1 MKIMTPE
8 ELLNQIQ
15 EWKEYSLGKARR
27 RINRDIKKAM
37 LAGIDYILV
46 NNKDLPKPVKEDL
59 VLAGYT
65 VKKGIMGTT
74 IIKWK

>member
-15 EWKEYSLGKARR
+15 EEKEYSLGKARR

-37 LAGIDYILV
+37 LAGVDYILI

>member
-8 ELLNQIQ
+8 ELLNQVQ
-15 EWKEYSLGKARR
+15 EEKEYSLGRARR

-37 LAGIDYILV
+37 LAGVDYILV

-65 VKKGIMGTT
+65 VRKGIMGTT

>member
-15 EWKEYSLGKARR
+15 EEKEYSLGKARR

-37 LAGIDYILV
+37 LAGVDYIIID
-46 NNKDLPKPVKEDL
+46 NKDLPKPVREDL

-74 IIKWK
+74 IVKWK

>member
-15 EWKEYSLGKARR
+15 EEKEYSLGRARR

-37 LAGIDYILV
+37 LAGVDYILI

>member
-15 EWKEYSLGKARR
+15 EEKEYGLGKARR

-37 LAGIDYILV
+37 LAGVDYILV

-65 VKKGIMGTT
+65 VRKGIMGTT

>member
-8 ELLNQIQ
+8 QLLNQIQ
-15 EWKEYSLGKARR
+15 EEKEYSLGKARR

-37 LAGIDYILV
+37 LAGVDYILV

-65 VKKGIMGTT
+65 VRKGIMGTT

>member
-15 EWKEYSLGKARR
+15 EEKEYSLGKARR

-37 LAGIDYILV
+37 LAGVDYILV

>member
-15 EWKEYSLGKARR
+15 EEKEYSLGRARR

-37 LAGIDYILV
+37 LAGVDYILV

>member
-15 EWKEYSLGKARR
+15 EEKEYGLGRARR

-37 LAGIDYILV
+37 LAGVDYILV

>member
-15 EWKEYSLGKARR
+15 EEKEYSLGKARR
-27 RINRDIKKAM
+27 RINRDIKSAM
-37 LAGIDYILV
+37 LAGVDYILV

-65 VKKGIMGTT
+65 VRKGIMGTT

>member
-8 ELLNQIQ
+8 ELLNQVQ
-15 EWKEYSLGKARR
+15 EEKEYSLGRARR

-37 LAGIDYILV
+37 LAGVDYILV

>member
-15 EWKEYSLGKARR
+15 EEKEYSLGKARR
-27 RINRDIKKAM
+27 RINRDIKNAM
-37 LAGIDYILV
+37 LAGVDYIIID
-46 NNKDLPKPVKEDL
+46 NKDLPKPVREDL

-74 IIKWK
+74 IVKWK

>member
-15 EWKEYSLGKARR
+15 EEKEYSLCRARR

-37 LAGIDYILV
+37 LAGVDYILV

-65 VKKGIMGTT
+65 VRKGIMGTT

>member
-15 EWKEYSLGKARR
+15 EEKEYSLGKARR

-37 LAGIDYILV
+37 LAGVDYIIV

-65 VKKGIMGTT
+65 VRKGIMGTT

>member
-8 ELLNQIQ
+8 QLLNQIQ
-15 EWKEYSLGKARR
+15 EEKEYSLGKARR

-37 LAGIDYILV
+37 LAGVDYIIV

-65 VKKGIMGTT
+65 VRKGIMGTT

>member
-8 ELLNQIQ
+8 ELLNQI
-15 EWKEYSLGKARR
+15 EEEKEYSLGKARR
-27 RINRDIKKAM
+27 RINRDIKSAM
-37 LAGIDYILV
+37 LAGVDYILV

>member
-8 ELLNQIQ
+8 ELLNQVQ
-15 EWKEYSLGKARR
+15 EEKEYSLGKARR

-37 LAGIDYILV
+37 LAGVDYILV

-65 VKKGIMGTT
+65 VRKGIMGTT

>member
-8 ELLNQIQ
+8 QLLNQIQ
-15 EWKEYSLGKARR
+15 EEKEYSLGKARR

-37 LAGIDYILV
+37 LAGVDYIIV

>member
-15 EWKEYSLGKARR
+15 EEKEYGLGKARR

-37 LAGIDYILV
+37 LAGVDYILV

>member
-15 EWKEYSLGKARR
+15 EEKEYSLCRARR

-37 LAGIDYILV
+37 LAGVDYILV

>member
-15 EWKEYSLGKARR
+15 EEKEYSLGRARR

-37 LAGIDYILV
+37 LAGVDYILV

-65 VKKGIMGTT
+65 VRKGIMGTT

>member
-8 ELLNQIQ
+8 EMFKQI
-15 EWKEYSLGKARR
+15 EEEKEYSLGKARR
-27 RINRDIKKAM
+27 RINRDIKSAM
-37 LAGIDYILV
+37 LAGIDYILI
-46 NNKDLPKPVKEDL
+46 NSKDLPKPVKEDL

-65 VKKGIMGTT
+65 VKKGFMGTT

>member
-15 EWKEYSLGKARR
+15 EEKEYSLGKARR
-27 RINRDIKKAM
+27 RINRDIKSAM
-37 LAGIDYILV
+37 LAGVDYILV

>member
-15 EWKEYSLGKARR
+15 EEKEYSLGGARR

-37 LAGIDYILV
+37 LAGVDYILV

>member
-8 ELLNQIQ
+8 QLLNQIQ
-15 EWKEYSLGKARR
+15 EEKEYSLGKARR

-37 LAGIDYILV
+37 LAGVDYILV

>member
-15 EWKEYSLGKARR
+15 EEKEYSLGKARR

-37 LAGIDYILV
+37 LAGVDYIIV

>member
-15 EWKEYSLGKARR
+15 EEKEYSLGKARR

-37 LAGIDYILV
+37 LAGVDYILI
-46 NNKDLPKPVKEDL
+46 NNKDLPKTVKEDL

>member
-15 EWKEYSLGKARR
+15 EEKEYSLGKARR
-27 RINRDIKKAM
+27 RINRDIKRAM
-37 LAGIDYILV
+37 LAGVDYIIV
-46 NNKDLPKPVKEDL
+46 NNKDLPKAVREDL

-65 VKKGIMGTT
+65 VRKGIMGTT

>member
-15 EWKEYSLGKARR
+15 EEKEYSLGKARR

-37 LAGIDYILV
+37 LAGVDYILV

-65 VKKGIMGTT
+65 VRKGIMGTT

>member
-15 EWKEYSLGKARR
+15 EEKEYSLGKARR

-37 LAGIDYILV
+37 LAGVDYIIV
-46 NNKDLPKPVKEDL
+46 NNKDLPRLVKEDL
-59 VLAGYT
+59 TLAGYT
-65 VKKGIMGTT
+65 VRKGIMGTT